1 MAIYHFSAKV
11 ISRST
16 GRSSVAAAAYRSAS
30 RLVDER
36 QGVTHDFSSKSGV
49 VHSEVMLCEG
59 ASGRFADR
67 SVLWNAVE
75 AGEKRK
81 DAQLSREVEFA
92 IPREMSQVE
101 GIALARDFVERE
113 YVSRGMIADLNV
125 HWDFD
130 EAGQPKPHA
139 HVMLTMRA
147 VNGEGFGPKVREWNA
162 TSELTAWRERW
173 EHHVNERFA
182 ELGYELRIDHRS
194 LAAQGSELEP
204 QHKIGPAGRRRDAR
218 GEDAERTR
226 EHQDIAH
233 RNGDRILAD
242 PSIALRSLTYQQS
255 TFTRQDIAR
264 FVNRH
269 TDSAEQFDT
278 VMVRVEASPDLVRLG
293 SEWMSHNLAGEG
305 RQAASGGERFTTT
318 EMIAVEAHLEQVA
331 LGLSG
336 WRTDGAL
343 SLAGLDRN
351 ADGVSHGV
359 GVGRDRGH
367 GVSAPSIDAALTA
380 AQARGFE
387 PGDEQGDAL
396 RHVTS
401 SGDLALVVGYAGTGK
416 SAILGVA
423 REAWEAEGYRVRGAT
438 LSGIAAEGL
447 EAGSGIESRTIASL
461 EWAWA
466 RDRERLTSNDI
477 LVVDE
482 AGMVGSRQMDRVLTA
497 AHDAGAKVVLIGDPQ
512 QLQAIEAG
520 AAFRAL
526 QERHGAAE
534 ITEIRRQHVDWQR
547 EATRELAGV
556 SIDPAGGGESGVAQ
570 ALGRYDNA
578 GMVHAHGTRGEAKAA
593 LIDGWNAQRQAHPDD
608 SQMMLAYTRTDVAD
622 LNSGARARLHEA
634 EALGEDHLV
643 STARG
648 YRSFATGDRLMFLR
662 NERSLEVKNGTLGT
676 VVGIEI
682 GGSGRA
688 GVDGNDRVAASLA
701 AERAER
707 EGLLPYPAVPAATAT
722 DQQSLG
728 LNGGIAG
735 AQLARDLVDEDEVA
749 QRLHAT
755 RLVVRLDGQDRR
767 TVAFDLKDYD
777 HVDHGYAATIHKTQ
791 GVTVDRAHVLAT
803 QHMDRH
809 AAYVGLSRHREDV
822 QLHYGQ
828 DDIKHGTRLA
838 QVLSRD
844 RSKDVTLDYRERFA
858 ELRDIQLDGLE
869 PGGERQDAIL
879 VRDQAVEHELQS
891 ANSQIDVPQS
901 AEAQIAPQ
909 IGEPDWW
916 DDPVLRAPGFDRSLD
931 DRSVDRL
938 PADGPLADGRPARA
952 IEPVVERQA
961 RLFDSERTALLF
973 YAEAHGRLTQA
984 EDAGHPTEPHRLG
997 LEASRADLVVAVGS
1011 DRAADVAAAMEV
1023 SPRIGIELVKARRL
1037 PITERDAAKDQLMS
1051 DLGERVQGFETQR
1064 LARTAE
1070 REMVREPTFAITGAR
1085 EREAVFDY
1093 TRAFGQMTLARTADH
1108 PTAPHE
1114 ARLTK
1119 AQTALEDVLGPV
1131 RGGDV
1136 RMALQA
1142 DLSIGTDLVR
1152 SRSLPVNER
1161 DAARDQVFDRL
1172 TTGGDAAAE
1181 HRMEQERDRQAELLR
1196 QRELVHERSRSRY
1209 HDLGLSL

>member
-30 RLVDER
+30 RLLDER

-59 ASGRFADR
+59 ASPRFADR

-92 IPREMSQVE
+92 IPREMSQAE
-101 GIALARDFVERE
+101 GIALASDFVERE

-147 VNGEGFGPKVREWNA
+147 VDGDGFGKKVREWNA
-162 TSELTAWRERW
+162 TSELTAGRERFQ
-173 EHHVNERFA
+173 HHVNARAA
-182 ELGYELRIDHRS
+182 ELGYDFRIDHRS

-204 QHKIGPAGRRRDAR
+204 QHKIGPAGQRRDAR

-269 TDSAEQFDT
+269 TDNAEQFET
-278 VMVRVEASPDLVRLG
+278 VMVKVEASPDLVRLG
-293 SEWMSHNLAGEG
+293 SEWTSRDLTGEG
-305 RQAASGGERFTTT
+305 RQAPSGDERFTTA

-331 LGLSG
+331 DGLSG
-336 WRTDGAL
+336 QRTDGAL
-343 SLAGLDRN
+343 SLIGPDRFAN
-351 ADGVSHGV
+351 GPVGDHGV
-359 GVGRDRGH
+359 ERDRGH
-367 GVSAPSIDAALTA
+367 DVSAPSIEAALA
-380 AQARGFE
+380 AAEARGFE
-387 PGDEQGDAL
+387 PGDEQADAL
-396 RHVTS
+396 RHVTR

-466 RDRERLTSNDI
+466 RDRERLTANDI

-547 EATRELAGV
+547 QATRELAGAA
-556 SIDPAGGGESGVAQ
+556 IDFADGGESGVAQ
-570 ALGRYDNA
+570 ALRRYDDA

-593 LIDGWNAQRQAHPDD
+593 LIDGWEAQRQAHPAD
-608 SQMMLAYTRTDVAD
+608 SQMMLAYTRVDVAD

-634 EALGEDHLV
+634 GALGEDHIV

-648 YRSFATGDRLMFLR
+648 RRSFATGDRLMFLR
-662 NERSLEVKNGTLGT
+662 NERSLDVKNGTLGT
-676 VVGIEI
+676 VIGIEAT
-682 GGSGRA
+682 GTGRGLDQGRDHAEGS
-688 GVDGNDRVAASLA
+688 NEDRVAVSLA

-707 EGLLPYPAVPAATAT
+707 EGLLPYPAASA
-722 DQQSLG
+722 
-728 LNGGIAG
+728 GIATSS
-735 AQLARDLVDEDEVA
+735 ADQPSLDRRSSVDERAAASDNPMKERQSADALVENHA
-749 QRLHAT
+749 AAPLHAT
-755 RLVVRLDGQDRR
+755 RLIVRLDGQEGR

-777 HVDHGYAATIHKTQ
+777 HFDHGYAATIHKTQ
-791 GVTVDRAHVLAT
+791 GVTVDRAHILAT
-803 QHMDRH
+803 PHMDRH
-809 AAYVGLSRHREDV
+809 AAYVGLSRHREAV
-822 QLHYGQ
+822 HLHYGQ
-828 DDIKHGTRLA
+828 DDIRHSTRLA

-858 ELRDIQLDGLE
+858 ERRDIVVDRGDAIVLDHVERRRDLIAERSAADERTMAETTDRAALSDRGHEMAADWQDLSLSPSHDAVPEVPRGRFDGLRLGSGRDE
-869 PGGERQDAIL
+869 EGNAADRFAGLALDASPL
-879 VRDQAVEHELQS
+879 DTGAAPSRSSAQS
-891 ANSQIDVPQS
+891 PS
-901 AEAQIAPQ
+901 
-909 IGEPDWW
+909 
-916 DDPVLRAPGFDRSLD
+916 RSL
-931 DRSVDRL
+931 S
-938 PADGPLADGRPARA
+938 
-952 IEPVVERQA
+952 
-961 RLFDSERTALLF
+961 
-973 YAEAHGRLTQA
+973 
-984 EDAGHPTEPHRLG
+984 
-997 LEASRADLVVAVGS
+997 LEASRTEHLRGRDRGMEQGSGLDRRMGRERDFDLYAQPKVRHAMTGFVRAHGEMMQAEARDLVLPHHRSGLDKATRTCASTRRRNWKPSRRCCRQGCAAGGS
-1011 DRAADVAAAMEV
+1011 
-1023 SPRIGIELVKARRL
+1023 RRL
-1037 PITERDAAKDQLMS
+1037 TRSSPPCSAQRPQPPSGGPRRAPRHAK
-1051 DLGERVQGFETQR
+1051 
-1064 LARTAE
+1064 
-1070 REMVREPTFAITGAR
+1070 
-1085 EREAVFDY
+1085 
-1093 TRAFGQMTLARTADH
+1093 
-1108 PTAPHE
+1108 APH
-1114 ARLTK
+1114 
-1119 AQTALEDVLGPV
+1119 
-1131 RGGDV
+1131 
-1136 RMALQA
+1136 
-1142 DLSIGTDLVR
+1142 R
-1152 SRSLPVNER
+1152 SPKLCGAPQPQIPRRPQGRAMPLRITTRS
-1161 DAARDQVFDRL
+1161 
-1172 TTGGDAAAE
+1172 T
-1181 HRMEQERDRQAELLR
+1181 
-1196 QRELVHERSRSRY
+1196 
-1209 HDLGLSL
+1209 